1 MFLCE
6 TINSTCAEV
15 TSIEETKGRI
25 YFCNLGIKVFSVM
38 DAIFAFCVLQF
49 ILDTSLFNKIFTN
62 LQVSNLILL

>member
-25 YFCNLGIKVFSVM
+25 YFCNL
-38 DAIFAFCVLQF
+38 AFDDVLQ
-49 ILDTSLFNKIFTN
+49 IGLVCIIYLCYNKSVISLRFKLLKFYKKQKIE
-62 LQVSNLILL
+62 